1 MSDVPKRQLLINY
14 LLGLC
19 TPEEVKAIEQWLD
32 KEPGN
37 SSLLQ
42 EAAKNI
48 GHQDALSFTEKSE
61 IKNDLFAEID
71 MEERSN
77 AGREKSNSGTK
88 QYAQRSERL
97 RNGHWLKVAAVV
109 LIIATAGGISLYYH
123 NISVSSSRNQSE
135 VTFEQRVLSNGQ
147 RAILRF
153 GDGTVI
159 KLNAGSTLRYP
170 EEFSRYKR
178 EVYLEGEGFFS
189 VNRSDTRPFVV
200 HAGQTT
206 TRVLGTSFN
215 IRAYDDDVQ

>member
-77 AGREKSNSGTK
+77 AGREKSNSGTR
-88 QYAQRSERL
+88 QDAQSSERL
-97 RNGHWLKVAAVV
+97 QIVHWVMVAEVV
-109 LIIATAGGISLYYH
+109 LINVKACGICLL
-123 NISVSSSRNQSE
+123 I
-135 VTFEQRVLSNGQ
+135 
-147 RAILRF
+147 
-153 GDGTVI
+153 
-159 KLNAGSTLRYP
+159 P
-170 EEFSRYKR
+170 
-178 EVYLEGEGFFS
+178 
-189 VNRSDTRPFVV
+189 
-200 HAGQTT
+200 
-206 TRVLGTSFN
+206 
-215 IRAYDDDVQ
+215 